1 MRAVSFHDTS
11 LSPNMKTELVERC
24 YVCDGSTLET
34 VDPACNIAQCSG
46 CGYVFDNPRPTL
58 EELVK
63 FYSRPSQ
70 YDSWLEEL
78 AIRQE
83 AWERRLSHMQ
93 STKKPG
99 SLLDVGTGI
108 GQFLATARSSYR
120 EVYGTE
126 VSSVAIRIAKEKYN
140 LDIFQGTI
148 EDIDWQGKV
157 FDNIS
162 LFHVLEHVHNPK
174 SVLRMCHSL
183 LSPEGVLVIAVPNEV
198 SSLRA
203 RARTW
208 MMNAG
213 LKERRGLG
221 RFGLPLVSLGPET
234 GEVHLSHF
242 VPEVLDKL
250 LRNTGFSVLKKTLDP
265 YYLRAQRFARFK
277 ADAYYYSCLAFM
289 RVFKINV
296 YDTMLVIARKN
307 RLDSNLPLAGES

>member
-1 MRAVSFHDTS
+1 
-11 LSPNMKTELVERC
+11 
-24 YVCDGSTLET
+24 
-34 VDPACNIAQCSG
+34 
-46 CGYVFDNPRPTL
+46 
-58 EELVK
+58 
-63 FYSRPSQ
+63 
-70 YDSWLEEL
+70 
-78 AIRQE
+78 
-83 AWERRLSHMQ
+83 MQ

-174 SVLRMCHSL
+174 SVLRKCHSL
-183 LSPEGVLVIAVPNEV
+183 LSPDGVLVIAVPNEV

-265 YYLRAQRFARFK
+265 YYLRAQRFAGLKPMPTTIPVSRSCE
-277 ADAYYYSCLAFM
+277 YS
-289 RVFKINV
+289 K
-296 YDTMLVIARKN
+296 
-307 RLDSNLPLAGES
+307 

>member
-1 MRAVSFHDTS
+1 
-11 LSPNMKTELVERC
+11 MKTELVERC
-24 YVCDGSTLET
+24 NVCDSSTLEI
-34 VDPACNIAQCSG
+34 VDPVCNIAQCSG

-58 EELVK
+58 EELVN

-83 AWERRLSHMQ
+83 AWERRLSKMKA
-93 STKKPG
+93 TRKPG
-99 SLLDVGTGI
+99 SLLDIGTGI
-108 GQFLATARSSYR
+108 AQFLATARSSYR

-140 LDIFQGTI
+140 MDIFQGTL

-174 SVLRMCHSL
+174 AVLQMCRSL
-183 LSPEGVLVIAVPNEV
+183 LAADGVLVIAVPNEV

-213 LKERRGLG
+213 LKKRRGLG
-221 RFGLPLVSLGPET
+221 RFGLPLVSLGAEN

-242 VPEVLDKL
+242 TPQVLDRL
-250 LRNTGFSVLKKTLDP
+250 LRNTGFSVLEKTLDP
-265 YYLRAQRFARFK
+265 YYIRAQRVARLK
-277 ADAYYYSCLAFM
+277 ADAYYYSCLTFM
-289 RVFKINV
+289 RVTGVNV

-307 RLDSNLPLAGES
+307 PDSNLAFAGKP